1 MGANLPPRFAPHRQ
15 QLCSETPSLV
25 RSVPPYSRGRR
36 PSRQIPQLARA
47 SASIGRSDPSS
58 LDEKMKSDD
67 LKLMSTDEL
76 WALHVEIAAVLTRR
90 IYAEKSQ
97 LEQRLRKLLA
107 NSALNEPAPRER
119 RPYPR
124 VFPKYRNPKEPYET
138 WAGRGK
144 QPRWLA
150 AQLRSGK
157 KLDDFRIQP
166 SSDRKRRL
174 ARR

>member
-1 MGANLPPRFAPHRQ
+1 MLSLDTAYRSFGGEVEASSTPTICRLPDSRRHQIWAIAP
-15 QLCSETPSLV
+15 
-25 RSVPPYSRGRR
+25 
-36 PSRQIPQLARA
+36 
-47 SASIGRSDPSS
+47 IGRPDPSS
-58 LDEKMKSDD
+58 LDKKMKSDD

-76 WALHVEIAAVLTRR
+76 WALHVEITAVLTRR
-90 IYAEKSQ
+90 IHAEKSQ
-97 LEQRLRKLLA
+97 LEQRLQKLLA
-107 NSALNEPAPRER
+107 NGALNEPAPRER
-119 RPYPR
+119 RPYPQ
-124 VFPKYRNPKEPYET
+124 VFPKYRNPKEPDET

-157 KLDDFRIQP
+157 KLDDFRIQS

>member
-1 MGANLPPRFAPHRQ
+1 VSPRFAPIIQ

-25 RSVPPYSRGRR
+25 RSVPPYRRRR
-36 PSRQIPQLARA
+36 PPRQIPQLARA
-47 SASIGRSDPSS
+47 SVSIGRPDPSS
-58 LDEKMKSDD
+58 LDKKMKSDD

-76 WALHVEIAAVLTRR
+76 WALHVEITAVLTRR

-97 LEQRLRKLLA
+97 LEQRLQKLLA
-107 NSALNEPAPRER
+107 NGALNEPAPRER
-119 RPYPR
+119 RPYPQ
-124 VFPKYRNPKEPYET
+124 VFPKYRNPKEPDET

-157 KLDDFRIQP
+157 KLDDFRIQS

>member
-1 MGANLPPRFAPHRQ
+1 
-15 QLCSETPSLV
+15 
-25 RSVPPYSRGRR
+25 
-36 PSRQIPQLARA
+36 
-47 SASIGRSDPSS
+47 
-58 LDEKMKSDD
+58 MKSDD

-76 WALHVEIAAVLTRR
+76 WALHVEITAVLTRR

-97 LEQRLRKLLA
+97 LEQRLQKLLA
-107 NSALNEPAPRER
+107 NGALNEPAPRER
-119 RPYPR
+119 RPYPQ

-157 KLDDFRIQP
+157 KLDDFRIQS